1 MTDPGCGPGTVAG
14 SGSLEAKIDGMPAG
28 FDAVLAL
35 GTNIGDRAGNI
46 ADALRRIS
54 ADGAIRVVARS
65 RLYRTAPWGVTD
77 QDWFLNACA
86 GIETRLDP
94 QALLRRCQDVEND
107 MGRVRTQRWGPRI
120 IDIDIIAIRDRQV
133 AEPNLTVPHPL
144 ISERAFVL
152 VPLKDIAPD
161 MRLGGRSL
169 DDMLGRLDARDVVA
183 VEA

>member
-1 MTDPGCGPGTVAG
+1 MTDPGAGPETVAS
-14 SGSLEAKIDGMPAG
+14 SGAQEAKIDGLPAG

-35 GTNIGDRAGNI
+35 GTNIGDRVGNI
-46 ADALRRIS
+46 EDALRRLA
-54 ADGAIRVVARS
+54 ADGAIRIVTRS

-86 GIETRLDP
+86 GIETRLEP
-94 QALLRRCQDVEND
+94 QALLHRCQAVEND

-133 AEPNLTVPHPL
+133 AEPNLIVPHPL

-152 VPLKDIAPD
+152 VPLKDVAPE
-161 MRLGGRSL
+161 MKLGGRSL
-169 DDMLGRLDARDVVA
+169 DDMLGRLDASDVA
-183 VEA
+183 AYEA

>member
-1 MTDPGCGPGTVAG
+1 MTDPGCGPGTAAG